1 MKDAYY
7 FSHDTNARRDPK
19 ILAVRSKYG
28 AEGYAWYFMI
38 IEILAEQ
45 KDYKYKLTKWATN
58 SIAMELLCDA
68 NRVAEFINDCIKEF
82 ELFESDGEYFW
93 SPSLIRRM
101 QVKEEKRSK
110 RAEAGR
116 KGAEKRWGNSNAIA
130 MPKQSD
136 SNAIAKNSKVK
147 ESKVNEI
154 YSSSSSYSDPPGKV
168 FQFYQENIGSLSSHQ
183 AEVLNSYLDDGL
195 EPELIVEAIKDSLGS
210 DNKWRYLEA
219 ILQNCVKNNIHTLE
233 QYNAAKVEHKNKTKT
248 RDPTISAPAPL
259 KTWAEI
265 KEEQFQK
272 NTREV
277 IEKLKKE
284 GYFDDG

>member
-110 RAEAGR
+110 RVEAGR

-130 MPKQSD
+130 MPKQND

-154 YSSSSSYSDPPGKV
+154 YSSSSSYRDPPGKV
-168 FQFYQENIGSLSSHQ
+168 FQFYQENIGFLSSHQ

-195 EPELIVEAIKDSLGS
+195 EPELIIEAMKDSLGS
-210 DNKWRYLEA
+210 DNKWKYLCS
-219 ILQNCVKNNIHTLE
+219 ILQNCIKSNILTLT
-233 QYNAAKVEHKNKTKT
+233 QYNAAKVEHKNKSKS

>member
-28 AEGYAWYFMI
+28 SEGYAWYFMI

-82 ELFESDGEYFW
+82 ELFESDGDYFW

-168 FQFYQENIGSLSSHQ
+168 FQFYQENIGFLSSHQ

-195 EPELIVEAIKDSLGS
+195 EPELIIEAMKDSLGS
-210 DNKWRYLEA
+210 DNKWKYLCS
-219 ILQNCVKNNIHTLE
+219 ILQNCIKSNILTLT
-233 QYNAAKVEHKNKTKT
+233 QYNAAKVEHKNKSKS

>member
-116 KGAEKRWGNSNAIA
+116 KGAEKRWGNSNTIA

-168 FQFYQENIGSLSSHQ
+168 FQFYQENIGILSSHQ

-195 EPELIVEAIKDSLGS
+195 EPELIIEAMKDSLGS
-210 DNKWRYLEA
+210 DNKWKYLCS
-219 ILQNCVKNNIHTLE
+219 ILQNCIKSNILTLT
-233 QYNAAKVEHKNKTKT
+233 QYNAAKVEHKNKSKS

>member
-168 FQFYQENIGSLSSHQ
+168 FQFYQENIGFLSSHQ

-195 EPELIVEAIKDSLGS
+195 EPELIIEAMKDSLGS
-210 DNKWRYLEA
+210 DNKWKYLCS
-219 ILQNCVKNNIHTLE
+219 ILQNCIKSNILTLT
-233 QYNAAKVEHKNKTKT
+233 QYNAAKVEHKNKSKS

>member
-28 AEGYAWYFMI
+28 SEGYAWYFMI

-101 QVKEEKRSK
+101 QVKEEKRLK

-147 ESKVNEI
+147 ESKVKNIFIPPTLEEVRA
-154 YSSSSSYSDPPGKV
+154 YCQERNNDVDPQKFYDYYTANGWVQGK
-168 FQFYQENIGSLSSHQ
+168 
-183 AEVLNSYLDDGL
+183 ARK
-195 EPELIVEAIKDSLGS
+195 PIKDW
-210 DNKWRYLEA
+210 KA
-219 ILQNCVKNNIHTLE
+219 CVRTWERNEK
-233 QYNAAKVEHKNKTKT
+233 Q
-248 RDPTISAPAPL
+248 RDKPL
-259 KTWAEI
+259 KTTGNIFLE
-265 KEEQFQK
+265 
-272 NTREV
+272 
-277 IEKLKKE
+277 
-284 GYFDDG
+284 DDV

>member
-28 AEGYAWYFMI
+28 SEGYAWYFMI

-82 ELFESDGEYFW
+82 ELFESDGDYFW

-168 FQFYQENIGSLSSHQ
+168 FQFYQENIGILSSHQ

-195 EPELIVEAIKDSLGS
+195 EPELIIEAMKDSLGS
-210 DNKWRYLEA
+210 DNKWKYLCS
-219 ILQNCVKNNIHTLE
+219 ILQNCIKSNILTLT
-233 QYNAAKVEHKNKTKT
+233 QYNAAKVEHKNKSKS